1 MPPYYQPPDHTPG
14 DDLSRHFRTLTL
26 TGLAVLAVTIA
37 WFAFTA
43 PDLPDLPDPQTTPTP
58 TARQAGVTEERITL
72 TDGRTVTCLFFPG
85 PEHAISCDWHTPL
98 R

>member
-26 TGLAVLAVTIA
+26 AACTVLAVTIA
-37 WFAFTA
+37 WFALTA
-43 PDLPDLPDPQTTPTP
+43 PDLPDPQTTPTP
-58 TARQAGVTEERITL
+58 TAREVGVTEQRISL

-85 PEHAISCDWHTPL
+85 PEHAISCDWRSRT
-98 R
+98 